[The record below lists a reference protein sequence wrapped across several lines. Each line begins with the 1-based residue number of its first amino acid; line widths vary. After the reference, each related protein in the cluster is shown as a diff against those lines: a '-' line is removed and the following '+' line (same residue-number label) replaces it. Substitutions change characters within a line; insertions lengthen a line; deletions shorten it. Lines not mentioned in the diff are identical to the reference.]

1 MKSKKFF
8 KNHPQNNVV
17 KKELPKISLKIPDA
31 PQKIILLSFVSIILL
46 LSIILVVFNVKNLL
60 VKKEVID
67 SGRSKV
73 LEQISYWNSVVEKRA
88 DYRDGYFQLSVL
100 SYQIGKKDDAIV
112 YLEKALQI
120 DPNFEEG
127 RKLEKIL
134 NEE

>member
-8 KNHPQNNVV
+8 KSPPQKNVV

-31 PQKIILLSFVSIILL
+31 PQKIILFSFVSIILL
-46 LSIILVVFNVKNLL
+46 LSIALVIFDIKDLL
-60 VKKEVID
+60 IKKEIVD

>member
-8 KNHPQNNVV
+8 KSSPQKNVV

-31 PQKIILLSFVSIILL
+31 PQKIILFSFVSIILL
-46 LSIILVVFNVKNLL
+46 LSIILVLFDIKNLL
-60 VKKEVID
+60 IKKEIMD
-67 SGRSKV
+67 LGRSKT
-73 LEQISYWNSVVEKRA
+73 LEQIGYWQSVVEKRP

-127 RKLEKIL
+127 RKLEQLLK
-134 NEE
+134 